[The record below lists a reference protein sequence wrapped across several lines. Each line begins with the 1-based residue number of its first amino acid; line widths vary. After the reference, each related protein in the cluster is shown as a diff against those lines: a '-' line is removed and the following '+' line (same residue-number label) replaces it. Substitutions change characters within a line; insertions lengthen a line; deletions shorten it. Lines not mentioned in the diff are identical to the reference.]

1 MIPLRYQVGL
11 TASLTLRL
19 NALAELGLID
29 EYEFVVQPQAGGP
42 RADVVRGAI
51 EACRLEAREPAGVRL
66 GGSGDAVRA
75 EKVAIEVASP
85 SRAASWS
92 PGSRLLRAP
101 PQRFPSAAAHNN
113 ALAWRTSRAG

>member
-42 RADVVRGAI
+42 RADVVRGTI

-66 GGSGDAVRA
+66 GDSGDAVRA
-75 EKVAIEVASP
+75 EKVAIGLASP
-85 SRAASWS
+85 SRPHHEALVR
-92 PGSRLLRAP
+92 GSCAP
-101 PQRFPSAAAHNN
+101 HRSGSLTTHH
-113 ALAWRTSRAG
+113 